1 MANIMQSL
9 RVQNKPS
16 RNPFDMSE
24 NIAFTSCVGAYL
36 PISHMHLNAG
46 DKVDETFKFFS
57 RTQPVRSAAF
67 GRIRETFDFFFVPY
81 RLLCDNYEA
90 FFTDGKHIIG
100 EGNISSAQVN
110 TNTVPYFTP
119 ARAGEIL
126 ASVYGS
132 ALPFVHAQEKPEDTV
147 TGLLATNPGLSFYGP
162 SRAQDMRRLLAY
174 LGYGKI
180 VDFGHS
186 DGYENRTK
194 NLASLDMRSNK
205 PLNAFPLLAYHKIY
219 YDFYRNTQ
227 WENNQPHMWYFRQ
240 PSTSYTM
247 LDLSSPSGNYV
258 DSPHIFDLHYCNYEK
273 DKYLGVLPN
282 SQLGQPSVVNT
293 VNTFI
298 EDDTSGYALGILGSS
313 GVGLTHSSVSS
324 TGIASLAPL
333 SDVARSNFN
342 FSVLALR
349 QASAMQKYL
358 EISQFNPMDY
368 KHQIKAHYDFTIDDG
383 RSNLVQWIDGA
394 SSLVDINPVINQ
406 NLQDDGQTNIQGK
419 GDNVGRCNIKFTAPE
434 PGIFMAI
441 YHANP
446 LVDYNGDNTPV
457 ADCLKYF
464 NTDFPIPEFDSIGLE
479 TVYKEDIDLRAIPQN
494 SSLPEVV
501 RNSLFTPLG
510 YAPRY
515 IDFKSR
521 VDRTLGDFNLSR
533 DSWVIP
539 LDNRVTLGFAQFPD
553 NKEQIQSDRVNVL
566 QQYCRFKVSPLAVD
580 NIFFFSPRLTYNN
593 YQSDHLNVDAM
604 FGNTKISNLN
614 RNGLPY

>member
-1 MANIMQSL
+1 MANIMQSM
-9 RVQNKPS
+9 RVQNKPD

-24 NIAFTSCVGAYL
+24 NIAFTACLGAYL

-46 DKVDETFKFFS
+46 DKIDEDFRFFS
-57 RTQPVRSAAF
+57 RTQPVRSAAY

-90 FFTDGKHIIG
+90 FFTDGKHLIS
-100 EGNISSAQVN
+100 ETSQSSAVN
-110 TNTVPYFTP
+110 INTVPYFT
-119 ARAGEIL
+119 ASKAGEIL
-126 ASVYGS
+126 VNTYGYS
-132 ALPFVHAQEKPEDTV
+132 LPFVHAQEKPEDTV
-147 TGLLATNPGLSFYGP
+147 TGLNSTSPGLSFYGP
-162 SRAQDMRRLLAY
+162 CRAQDMRRLLSY
-174 LGYGKI
+174 LGYGKL

-186 DGYENRTK
+186 DSYQNQAV
-194 NLASLDMRSNK
+194 NLASFDMRSNK

-240 PSTSYTM
+240 PATSYTM
-247 LDLSSPSGNYV
+247 MDISTPSGNYV
-258 DSPHIFDLHYCNYEK
+258 DSPHLFDLHYCNYEK
-273 DKYLGVLPN
+273 DKFLGVLPN

-293 VNTFI
+293 INQFI
-298 EDDTSGYALGILGSS
+298 SSPTSGYSLGIEGSS
-313 GVGLTHSSVSS
+313 GVGYTTSGVSNTGTS
-324 TGIASLAPL
+324 TISPL
-333 SDVARSNFN
+333 SDLAKSNFN
-342 FSVLALR
+342 FSILALR

-368 KHQIKAHYDFTIDDG
+368 KHQIKAHYGFDIDQG

-394 SSLVDINPVINQ
+394 SSLVEINPLLNQ
-406 NLQDDGQTNIQGK
+406 NLSGDNQGVIQGK
-419 GDNVGRCNIKFTAPE
+419 GDNVGKCHIGFTAPE

-446 LVDYNGDNTPV
+446 LVDYNGDWTPV
-457 ADCLKYF
+457 AECLKHF

-479 TVYKEDIDLRAIPQN
+479 SVYKEDIDLRATGQN
-494 SSLPEVV
+494 SSLPDVV
-501 RNSLFTPLG
+501 RNTLFSPLG

-533 DSWVIP
+533 SSWVLP
-539 LDNRVTLGFAQFPD
+539 LDTRVTLGYQQYPD
-553 NKEQIQSDRVNVL
+553 YVGTVASDRVNIL
-566 QQYCRFKVSPLAVD
+566 QQYCRFKVSPKAAD
-580 NIFFFSPRLTYNN
+580 NIFFYSPGSTFNN

-604 FGNTKISNLN
+604 FSCTKISNLN